1 MPPVGT
7 VKGMSDNP
15 KVWPT
20 LVYKDGPAAIQFL
33 IDALGFEKVAA
44 YPGEDEASIAHA
56 ELRWPPGGGV
66 MLSSGRNMDDA
77 FGDLAGRVMSVYL
90 VSDDPDGLFER
101 ASAAGAEVIRPLRD
115 EDYGS
120 RGFSIRDPEG
130 NLWSIGTYRGE

>member
-1 MPPVGT
+1 MVT

-33 IDALGFEKVAA
+33 IDALGFEKVAV
-44 YPGEDEASIAHA
+44 YPGEDETSIAHA
-56 ELRWPPGGGV
+56 QLRWPPGGGV
-66 MLSSGRNMDDA
+66 MLSSGRSTDDV

-120 RGFSIRDPEG
+120 RGFSIRDPGG
-130 NLWSIGTYRGE
+130 NLWSIGTYAGE

>member
-1 MPPVGT
+1 
-7 VKGMSDNP
+7 MSDNP

-33 IDALGFEKVAA
+33 IDALGFEKVAVYA
-44 YPGEDEASIAHA
+44 GEDETSIAHA

-66 MLSSGRNMDDA
+66 MLSSGRSMDDV
-77 FGDLAGRVMSVYL
+77 FGDLAGRAMSVYL

-101 ASAAGAEVIRPLRD
+101 ASAACAEVIRPLRD

-130 NLWSIGTYRGE
+130 NLWSIGTYAGE

>member
-1 MPPVGT
+1 MT
-7 VKGMSDNP
+7 DNP

-33 IDALGFEKVAA
+33 IDALGFEKVAVYA
-44 YPGEDEASIAHA
+44 GEDETSIAHA
-56 ELRWPPGGGV
+56 ELRWAPGGGV
-66 MLSSGRNMDDA
+66 MLSSGRGTDDV
-77 FGDLAGRVMSVYL
+77 FGDLAGRAMSVYL

-130 NLWSIGTYRGE
+130 NLWSIGTYAGE